1 MSEEGYVGGLDLHPG
16 ERKDER
22 IAALRVDIVGATD
35 VWCFW
40 LELLQVFIASHYI
53 ASFFQFSLLFKLTL
67 FGLLRESSVV
77 RTPLR
82 DLSFLAGY
90 VNP

>member
-40 LELLQVFIASHYI
+40 LELLQWPSPNQPI
-53 ASFFQFSLLFKLTL
+53 
-67 FGLLRESSVV
+67 LR
-77 RTPLR
+77 
-82 DLSFLAGY
+82 LSFNRRVGCGRADFYDGRSS
-90 VNP
+90 